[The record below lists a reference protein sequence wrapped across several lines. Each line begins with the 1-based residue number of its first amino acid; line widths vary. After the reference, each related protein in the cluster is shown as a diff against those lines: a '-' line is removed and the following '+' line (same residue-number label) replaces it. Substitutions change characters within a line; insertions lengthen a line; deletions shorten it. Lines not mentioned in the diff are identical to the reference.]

1 MQIIWKFIREEAAA
15 TTVEY
20 AVMLGLVLMAC
31 IGAIAVLGQN
41 TKVLWNDN
49 DVGLQKAFK

>member
-1 MQIIWKFIREEAAA
+1 MRSIWKLIHEETAA

-31 IGAIAVLGQN
+31 IAAIGFLGLN
-41 TKVLWNDN
+41 TQTLWSDN
-49 DVGLQKAFK
+49 DKGLQKAFK